1 MVNPFAAIEDS
12 LNRAS
17 SAALANAVLTCSS
30 GTVAVVFDRA
40 ESGMPDA
47 LGARAMREW
56 QAGAPESDFVAHSP
70 TRGMVVS
77 IGGADYV
84 VTESDINAGW
94 QVLTL
99 RKA

>member
-1 MVNPFAAIEDS
+1 MPAPFAALES
-12 LNRAS
+12 MVN
-17 SAALANAVLTCSS
+17 SACMAKLTNAVLTCSS